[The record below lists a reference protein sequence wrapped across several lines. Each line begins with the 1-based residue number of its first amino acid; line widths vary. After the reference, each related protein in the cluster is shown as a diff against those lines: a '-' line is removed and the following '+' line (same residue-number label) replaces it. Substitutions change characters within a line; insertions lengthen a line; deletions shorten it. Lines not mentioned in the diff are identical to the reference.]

1 MGQKVNPIG
10 LRIGIIRDWE
20 SRWFADKDYATFYMK
35 TLKSV
40 STLLNV

>member
-20 SRWFADKDYATFYMK
+20 SRWYAEKDYADAIA
-35 TLKSV
+35 
-40 STLLNV
+40 

>member
-20 SRWFADKDYATFYMK
+20 SRWYAEKDYADLYTKILKFVN
-35 TLKSV
+35 TLQSV
-40 STLLNV
+40 